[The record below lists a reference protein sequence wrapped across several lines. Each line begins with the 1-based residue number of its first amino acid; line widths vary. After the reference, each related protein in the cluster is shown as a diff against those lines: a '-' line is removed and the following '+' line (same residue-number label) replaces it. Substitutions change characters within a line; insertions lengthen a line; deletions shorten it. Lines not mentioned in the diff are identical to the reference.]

1 MARGLK
7 QQQQQQGWKEETSIN
22 TYTHTCKHALSL
34 STSLHLQLP
43 QKPLQMNM
51 CISRKEMQS
60 GAGNKCGSGL
70 WPNPKKSTGNKK
82 KRKHDPGEDKN
93 FIHLHQKKK
102 CDADHRAPQL
112 LTVWERILPPLSS
125 KLEAVK
131 KHQGSPIEVLRR
143 THDWRCKKASGR
155 EQSRVK
161 SKR

>member
-22 TYTHTCKHALSL
+22 TYTRTCTHALSL

-70 WPNPKKSTGNKK
+70 CPNPKKSTGNKK
-82 KRKHDPGEDKN
+82 RAQARPRGGQE
-93 FIHLHQKKK
+93 FYLLTQKKSVMLII
-102 CDADHRAPQL
+102 ALH
-112 LTVWERILPPLSS
+112 SY
-125 KLEAVK
+125 
-131 KHQGSPIEVLRR
+131 
-143 THDWRCKKASGR
+143 
-155 EQSRVK
+155 
-161 SKR
+161 